1 MTRLPFEAF
10 VIVRRG
16 DQYLVMHRT
25 PRGGGYWH
33 GVAGALE
40 RNETFAEAAKRE
52 LEEETGLVA
61 QPVEIGAP
69 YVYLL
74 DEEPEYRDI
83 FPSDVEGV
91 TVRPFLVEAP
101 VAWEP
106 TLNAEHDA
114 YRWCSQDEALELLRW
129 PDSKVA
135 LRAL

>member
-1 MTRLPFEAF
+1 MRRLPFEAF

-25 PRGGGYWH
+25 PQGGGYWH

-40 RNETFAEAAKRE
+40 RDETFAEAARRE
-52 LEEETGLVA
+52 LQEETGLA
-61 QPVEIGAP
+61 AEPVEIGEP
-69 YVYLL
+69 YVYSLAG
-74 DEEPEYRDI
+74 EPEVGDL
-83 FPSDVEGV
+83 FPPDVEGV

-101 VAWEP
+101 SGWEP
-106 TLNAEHDA
+106 TLNEEHDE